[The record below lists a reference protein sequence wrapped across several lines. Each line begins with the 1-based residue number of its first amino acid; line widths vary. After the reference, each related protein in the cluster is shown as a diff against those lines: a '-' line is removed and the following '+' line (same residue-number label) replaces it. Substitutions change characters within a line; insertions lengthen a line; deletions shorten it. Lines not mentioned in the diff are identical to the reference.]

1 MMHRAQGPAEVELKS
16 EPPGG
21 ATPAARR
28 YALLSASDSDVSSAS
43 SVDVDEF
50 GDAQKASF
58 VDIRK
63 KMDVGQVFVMIVHEC
78 VRHFRL
84 NEALIIEQRDP
95 RALHQARVAIRRL
108 RTAFT
113 LFRPAIHKSSLKPL
127 RKELRAFAA
136 PFGDARNLDVFLD
149 AREHDLRAS
158 DRRKVM
164 AARTKAYDQV
174 IEKLKAQASRELML
188 NLVEWTNSGEWRTR
202 AASAPIESF
211 ATRRLDAAWKKV
223 RQKHQGVR
231 ALDEQQLHRLRISVK
246 KLRYAVDF
254 LAPLYAKKR
263 VRKFTSAVEE
273 AQECLGLIHDDTI
286 GRQIV
291 TDLNIESVDL
301 TKDRSRQLRTLA
313 KAFRHL
319 KGGGRFWRD

>member
-1 MMHRAQGPAEVELKS
+1 MHRALGPAEVELKS
-16 EPPGG
+16 GSPGG
-21 ATPAARR
+21 AAPAARR
-28 YALLSASDSDVSSAS
+28 YALLSAADSDVSSAS

-108 RTAFT
+108 RTALT
-113 LFRPAIHKSSLKPL
+113 LFRPAIHQSSLKPF

-149 AREHDLRAS
+149 ARKRDLRAS

-174 IEKLKAQASRELML
+174 IETLKAQASNDLML
-188 NLVEWTNSGEWRTR
+188 NLVEWTASGHWRKR

-223 RQKHQGVR
+223 RQKHHVR

-273 AQECLGLIHDDTI
+273 AQECLGLIHDNTI

-291 TDLNIESVDL
+291 TDLNIECVEL
-301 TKDRSRQLRTLA
+301 TRDRSRQLRTLA

-319 KGGGRFWRD
+319 KGVGRFWAD